1 LIDSQFNNAQIFIE
15 SFGQKAKKD
24 IADISYVSTQNLQTI
39 QLQTL
44 QTVKEADTTIKS
56 LNTEV
61 KTQFEEI
68 QKLGSCLEFS
78 ALIRAAKGDN
88 SVNFEELKYAGIKTI
103 DIIMSRLSDND
114 DNNSSNR
121 GIKESLE
128 RARISLQSK
137 SS

>member
-1 LIDSQFNNAQIFIE
+1 MSHLDKKQ
-15 SFGQKAKKD
+15 KKD
-24 IADISYVSTQNLQTI
+24 IADISYTLTQNLQAI

-44 QTVKEADTTIKS
+44 QTIKEADTIIKS

-88 SVNFEELKYAGIKTI
+88 SVNLEELKYAGIKTI
-103 DIIMSRLSDND
+103 DIIMYRLSDDKDD
-114 DNNSSNR
+114 DNSNR

-137 SS
+137 FS

>member
-1 LIDSQFNNAQIFIE
+1 MHGYLLNHLDKKQ
-15 SFGQKAKKD
+15 KKD
-24 IADISYVSTQNLQTI
+24 IADIFNISIQNLQAI

-44 QTVKEADTTIKS
+44 QTVKEADTIIKS
-56 LNTEV
+56 LNNEV

-68 QKLGSCLEFS
+68 QKLGSSQEFS

-88 SVNFEELKYAGIKTI
+88 SVNIEELKYAGIKTI
-103 DIIMSRLSDND
+103 DIIMSRLSDD
-114 DNNSSNR
+114 DYNSSNR